1 MKYNIT
7 GTPMPVLNCMLEP
20 NESMISES
28 GSMSWMSPN
37 MELKTTTNG
46 GVGKVFSRMISGE
59 KMFQNIYTA
68 RNGNGSIS
76 FASSFPGDIVALN
89 VTPEQEYLVQKTGFL
104 AGTQGV
110 DLSVY
115 LQKNIGAGFFSGE
128 GFILQKI
135 SGNGIAFVEVDGSAT
150 EIQLAPGQQI
160 IIDTGHLV
168 LAEGTCDIDVKSV
181 KGIKNA
187 LFGGVGVFNT
197 VVTGPGKVVLQS
209 MPIIKMANVIS
220 KYIKAP
226 SSSSSSGPSGT
237 KIINSLIN
245 D

>member
-68 RNGNGSIS
+68 RNSNGSIS

-89 VTPEQEYLVQKTGFL
+89 VTPGQEYLVQKTGFL

-115 LQKNIGAGFFSGE
+115 LQKNIGAGFFGGE

>member
-68 RNGNGSIS
+68 RNSNGLIS

-89 VTPEQEYLVQKTGFL
+89 VTPGQEYLVQKTGFL

-115 LQKNIGAGFFSGE
+115 LQKNIGGRF
-128 GFILQKI
+128 L
-135 SGNGIAFVEVDGSAT
+135 
-150 EIQLAPGQQI
+150 
-160 IIDTGHLV
+160 
-168 LAEGTCDIDVKSV
+168 
-181 KGIKNA
+181 
-187 LFGGVGVFNT
+187 
-197 VVTGPGKVVLQS
+197 
-209 MPIIKMANVIS
+209 
-220 KYIKAP
+220 
-226 SSSSSSGPSGT
+226 
-237 KIINSLIN
+237 
-245 D
+245 

>member
-68 RNGNGSIS
+68 RNSNGLIS

-89 VTPEQEYLVQKTGFL
+89 VTPGQEYLVQKTGFL

-226 SSSSSSGPSGT
+226 SSSSSSGSSGT